1 MSLRLAVATEDFGT
15 HLKQAIGLAGTCEVP
30 GLRLNCRTEVRAADA
45 TQSSLRQILLYVR
58 ERQMKIAGLLCP
70 TRHSLYDSE
79 YLEERLSTIRNSLS
93 LARKLDTSELLI
105 RCGRIPD
112 PESNTPAPA
121 VTAIEIDE
129 QANPFSF
136 AKTPTNTSQNTA
148 ATEFALLCEILN
160 DLTQHGN
167 HVGCTLN
174 LQLST
179 YNLPLVNRLL
189 AEVKAGPIKIAFDPA
204 TAVMTAANV
213 VRTYR
218 DIYQNV
224 GYIRARDALRDIDG
238 AGVEVA
244 VGDGTV
250 DWTQFMPTLSEA
262 DFNGWICVE
271 RTGGDERAEDVRKG
285 VSLLKS
291 LIPLSG
297 G

>member
-1 MSLRLAVATEDFGT
+1 
-15 HLKQAIGLAGTCEVP
+15 
-30 GLRLNCRTEVRAADA
+30 
-45 TQSSLRQILLYVR
+45 
-58 ERQMKIAGLLCP
+58 
-70 TRHSLYDSE
+70 
-79 YLEERLSTIRNSLS
+79 
-93 LARKLDTSELLI
+93 
-105 RCGRIPD
+105 
-112 PESNTPAPA
+112 
-121 VTAIEIDE
+121 
-129 QANPFSF
+129 
-136 AKTPTNTSQNTA
+136 
-148 ATEFALLCEILN
+148 
-160 DLTQHGN
+160 
-167 HVGCTLN
+167 
-174 LQLST
+174 
-179 YNLPLVNRLL
+179 
-189 AEVKAGPIKIAFDPA
+189 
-204 TAVMTAANV
+204 MTAANV